1 MEIIPVIDIH
11 QGQVVHAIEGQRQHY
26 RPLLTSLSESNS
38 PENIVQAFI
47 NSYPF
52 KTIYIADLDAIE
64 GRSNNDHLIE
74 QLHDKFKSLT
84 FWIDQGISSAKELN
98 SLSRRQHVIGSETN
112 ISPETLGEMITSIP
126 DIILSLD
133 FQTNIFLGNQDLLQK
148 KELWPEKI
156 IIMSLA
162 NVGSNKGPDYELISK
177 LKETA
182 GERKIY
188 VAGGVRDETDL
199 QLLNEMNID
208 GVLIATALHTQNI
221 KSETLSK
228 FSKKNAP

>member
-11 QGQVVHAIEGQRQHY
+11 QGQAVHAIEGQRQHY
-26 RPLLTSLSESNS
+26 RPLRTSLGESNS

-47 NSYPF
+47 NTYPF

-64 GRSNNDHLIE
+64 GQSNNNRLIDE
-74 QLHDKFKSLT
+74 LHKSYQSLT
-84 FWIDQGISSAKELN
+84 FWVDKGISTTLDLDN
-98 SLSRRQHVIGSETN
+98 LSRRQHVIGSESN
-112 ISPETLGEMITSIP
+112 ITPEKLGEMIAFRP

-133 FQTNIFLGNQDLLQK
+133 FKKNTFLGNQDLLIK
-148 KELWPEKI
+148 TDLWPERI

-162 NVGSNKGPDYELISK
+162 NVGANKGPDYELISK
-177 LKETA
+177 LKKTA
-182 GERKIY
+182 GERKIF

-199 QLLNEMNID
+199 LLLNKMNID
-208 GVLIATALHTQNI
+208 GVLMATALHTQKI

-228 FSKKNAP
+228 FS

>member
-1 MEIIPVIDIH
+1 MEIIPVIDIY
-11 QGQVVHAIEGQRQHY
+11 QGHVVHAIEGQRQHY
-26 RPLLTSLSESNS
+26 RPLRTSLSESNS
-38 PENIVQAFI
+38 PRNIVQAFI

-64 GRSNNDHLIE
+64 GRTNNNQLIDE
-74 QLHDKFKSLT
+74 LHESYQSLT
-84 FWIDQGISSAKELN
+84 FWVDQGISSTNELN

-112 ISPETLGEMITSIP
+112 ITPETLDEMITLTP

-148 KELWPEKI
+148 IDLWPERI

-162 NVGSNKGPDYELISK
+162 NIGSNKGPDYELISK

-182 GERKIY
+182 DERKVY

-199 QLLNEMNID
+199 QLLNEMGID

-221 KSETLSK
+221 KSDTLCK